1 MPRFLALVASVAA
14 CLAGCGSDVS
24 VCLDFDD
31 GPPSC
36 ELCANGLDDDQ
47 DGRVDCQDSDCRD
60 TAGCAKELES
70 STTSTTAPDG
80 AQDAGSREAKGTS
93 FPTGSGSRSGT

>member
-1 MPRFLALVASVAA
+1 MRRSLALAAAAAA

-31 GPPSC
+31 DPPSC
-36 ELCANGLDDDQ
+36 ELCANGRDDDL

-60 TAGCAKELES
+60 TADCAKELES
-70 STTSTTAPDG
+70 SPAATTVPGVAQEAG
-80 AQDAGSREAKGTS
+80 AREAAGD
-93 FPTGSGSRSGT
+93 

>member
-1 MPRFLALVASVAA
+1 MRLLLVVLILSLQA
-14 CLAGCGSDVS
+14 LAGCGSDVS

-36 ELCANGLDDDQ
+36 ELCANGQDDDG

-60 TAGCAKELES
+60 TAGCAKAAAAS
-70 STTSTTAPDG
+70 TSTTMAEEG
-80 AQDAGSREAKGTS
+80 AGDPGA
-93 FPTGSGSRSGT
+93 